1 MISLWRKH
9 CSKRYLESPVLREK
23 VYLDHVQ
30 LEKLGPLEGPIME
43 DNFKGPIME
52 DNFKEKQI
60 EMYVCIYINLTQLSG
75 LLCILNMLENV
86 YD

>member
-1 MISLWRKH
+1 
-9 CSKRYLESPVLREK
+9 
-23 VYLDHVQ
+23 
-30 LEKLGPLEGPIME
+30 ME

-60 EMYVCIYINLTQLSG
+60 EMYACVYINLTQLSG

-86 YD
+86 CD

>member
-1 MISLWRKH
+1 
-9 CSKRYLESPVLREK
+9 
-23 VYLDHVQ
+23 
-30 LEKLGPLEGPIME
+30 ME

-60 EMYVCIYINLTQLSG
+60 EMYACVYINLAQLSG

-86 YD
+86 CD

>member
-9 CSKRYLESPVLREK
+9 CSKRYQESPVLREK

-43 DNFKGPIME
+43 DNFK
-52 DNFKEKQI
+52 EKQI
-60 EMYVCIYINLTQLSG
+60 EMCVYIYIDLTQLSG
-75 LLCILNMLENV
+75 LLCFLNMLENV
-86 YD
+86 CD